1 MEASNLASSRIILA
15 DLPPNSWLTRLTV
28 SADAF
33 ATATPPRVEPV
44 KDIIS
49 ISGKSGL
56 FSVVGKSKNNVIVES
71 ITDKKRFPIFNS
83 NKISAL
89 SDISIYTY
97 DEEILLSEIYRKI
110 FESND
115 GKKTIL
121 HSEDI
126 SKLRKKLEE
135 FVPNYDQ
142 EQVYNSDIKKLGWQ
156 MTMSN
161 LSAGLAVDQLNT
173 YMKNVAIHQ
182 KNARKYIEL
191 LEDIKGIEFPAFENL
206 EACFWTFP
214 ILSQHR
220 DKLMEYLNSNVNI
233 VLEFFCSSLT

>member
-1 MEASNLASSRIILA
+1 M
-15 DLPPNSWLTRLTV
+15 DL
-28 SADAF
+28 
-33 ATATPPRVEPV
+33 

-135 FVPNYDQ
+135 FVPTYDQ
-142 EQVYNSDIKKLGWQ
+142 EQVYNSDIKKLFQWYNILHD
-156 MTMSN
+156 TKN
-161 LSAGLAVDQLNT
+161 LKLKKSENDKDEEKVV
-173 YMKNVAIHQ
+173 K
-182 KNARKYIEL
+182 K
-191 LEDIKGIEFPAFENL
+191 DIKPKKVSTKQKPKI
-206 EACFWTFP
+206 T
-214 ILSQHR
+214 
-220 DKLMEYLNSNVNI
+220 SNQVTKK
-233 VLEFFCSSLT
+233 VVRTQKKSG

>member
-1 MEASNLASSRIILA
+1 M
-15 DLPPNSWLTRLTV
+15 DL
-28 SADAF
+28 
-33 ATATPPRVEPV
+33 

-71 ITDKKRFPIFNS
+71 IIDKKRFPIFNS

-97 DEEILLSEIYRKI
+97 DEEILLSDIYRKI

-121 HSEDI
+121 HTEDI

-135 FVPNYDQ
+135 FVPNYEK
-142 EQVYNSDIKKLGWQ
+142 EQVYNSDIKKLFQWYNILHDTKNLKLKKAESVKDEEKVVKKDKKPKKVSTKQ
-156 MTMSN
+156 KPKITSN
-161 LSAGLAVDQLNT
+161 QVT
-173 YMKNVAIHQ
+173 KKVVRTQ
-182 KNARKYIEL
+182 KKS
-191 LEDIKGIEFPAFENL
+191 G
-206 EACFWTFP
+206 
-214 ILSQHR
+214 
-220 DKLMEYLNSNVNI
+220 
-233 VLEFFCSSLT
+233 

>member
-1 MEASNLASSRIILA
+1 M
-15 DLPPNSWLTRLTV
+15 DL
-28 SADAF
+28 
-33 ATATPPRVEPV
+33 

-142 EQVYNSDIKKLGWQ
+142 EQVYNSDIKKLFQWYNILHD
-156 MTMSN
+156 TKN
-161 LSAGLAVDQLNT
+161 LKLKKSENDKDEEKVV
-173 YMKNVAIHQ
+173 K
-182 KNARKYIEL
+182 K
-191 LEDIKGIEFPAFENL
+191 DIKPKKVSTNQRPKI
-206 EACFWTFP
+206 T
-214 ILSQHR
+214 
-220 DKLMEYLNSNVNI
+220 SNQVTKK
-233 VLEFFCSSLT
+233 VVRTQKKSG

>member
-1 MEASNLASSRIILA
+1 M
-15 DLPPNSWLTRLTV
+15 DL
-28 SADAF
+28 
-33 ATATPPRVEPV
+33 

-71 ITDKKRFPIFNS
+71 IIDKKRFPIFNS

-97 DEEILLSEIYRKI
+97 DEEILLSDIYRKI

-121 HSEDI
+121 HTEDI

-135 FVPNYDQ
+135 FVPNYDK
-142 EQVYNSDIKKLGWQ
+142 EQVYNSDIKKLFQWYNILHDTKNLKLKKAESVKGEEKVVKKDKKPKKVSTKQ
-156 MTMSN
+156 KPKITSN
-161 LSAGLAVDQLNT
+161 QVT
-173 YMKNVAIHQ
+173 KKVVRTQ
-182 KNARKYIEL
+182 KKS
-191 LEDIKGIEFPAFENL
+191 G
-206 EACFWTFP
+206 
-214 ILSQHR
+214 
-220 DKLMEYLNSNVNI
+220 
-233 VLEFFCSSLT
+233 